1 MKIREIYGIIRNKKG
16 SSFPLIVFVALVL
29 AMILCGVSEYMRLMM
44 IAQGVRDAVQ
54 SAVVSTVND
63 NYDDIYHGVRE
74 GYAGGYQLV
83 GASWE
88 DSVDYGDIYAYL
100 DKTLGLQKSGG
111 YHVKYAGESVEY
123 KLRPGGGHPERAAG
137 SSDPA
142 GVQSFPPTRR
152 SGWRFR
158 YPSEARYCRPWGS
171 ISGCG
176 QNICLYF
183 DFFANTIDFPKLLW

>member
-16 SSFPLIVFVALVL
+16 SSFPLIVAVALVL
-29 AMILCGVSEYMRLMM
+29 AMILCGVSEYMRLIM

-123 KLRPGGGHPERAAG
+123 KLSGLSVDIRNAPLAP
-137 SSDPA
+137 SDPA
-142 GVQSFPPTRR
+142 GVQGFLVDAAIRLEVPVSFGGKILPPMGINLRVR
-152 SGWRFR
+152 AKYMSVF
-158 YPSEARYCRPWGS
+158 
-171 ISGCG
+171 
-176 QNICLYF
+176 
-183 DFFANTIDFPKLLW
+183 